1 MKEAQ
6 GLVTL
11 VLLTVLQAHCNVA
24 HNIPLPRR
32 TVLARSSFAVC
43 TAAFSPVPA
52 VDAAE
57 KTLVG
62 GGFDLRGPSL
72 GSSLGSPDV
81 IYPASLLGEWKVQ
94 RAVTSVEG
102 DEGQALTAWKCL
114 GGFSKDAFLGKKSEV
129 YLTRFIT
136 APKENQ
142 QSFAYEF
149 DGNTIT
155 GVVCDRGFETRNR
168 LLLSSRQN
176 EPEVSWSVQDPT
188 HLVYN
193 DDTGGTVTI
202 DVVQRSVELPSDQ
215 GFGYNELLRITTP
228 INVMGGMGK
237 VERAVRVR
245 RRFRRSFDANGN
257 RVLEGLEITN
267 TYRVLDGIAGIEM
280 PTSTLRSAFRLT
292 RS

>member
-1 MKEAQ
+1 MKEVQ
-6 GLVTL
+6 GLITL
-11 VLLTVLQAHCNVA
+11 VVLALLQAHYNVA
-24 HNIPLPRR
+24 HNIHLPRR
-32 TVLARSSFAVC
+32 TVLARASFAVC
-43 TAAFSPVPA
+43 TAGFSPVSA

-57 KTLVG
+57 KTFVG
-62 GGFDLRGPSL
+62 GGFDLRG
-72 GSSLGSPDV
+72 SSLGLPDV

-114 GGFSKDAFLGKKSEV
+114 GGFNKDAFLGKKSEV

-136 APKENQ
+136 APAENQ
-142 QSFAYEF
+142 QSYAYEF

-168 LLLSSRQN
+168 LLLSSRQS
-176 EPEVSWSVQDPT
+176 EPEVSWNVQDPT
-188 HLVYN
+188 HLVFN
-193 DDTGGTVTI
+193 DDTGGTVTV

-245 RRFRRSFDANGN
+245 RRFRRSFDLNGN